1 VCTFNW
7 FDWSVLT
14 SLIRKSSFSFAV
26 FIM

>member
-14 SLIRKSSFSFAV
+14 SLIRKSSFSSAV